1 MGSNAQK
8 GKRINFNVRDFTSIF
23 GLVLLVV
30 LSAILSPTFLKPLN
44 IMNVLV
50 QIAATSLLAFGM
62 TFVIL
67 TGGIDLSVASVLALS
82 GVIVALFCASMAWYI
97 AVILAL
103 FSGVVI
109 GVLHGVFIT
118 RFNVPPFIATL
129 AGLTICRGLALFL
142 TNAAAVPIDDS
153 SFSRVLA
160 GKIDST
166 ITLIIAIVAVLLL
179 IFNYVVSFK
188 KLDKTE
194 LISKTATMVISLVVI
209 VLMQYFGMK
218 ISGISIQIIIVI
230 GLILILNFIL
240 TKTIFG
246 RQVYAMGGNY
256 EAARLAGI
264 KTKKNLMIVY
274 SLSGFLSALG
284 GVLVTA
290 RLGSGTP
297 QTAQGGELDAIAAV
311 VIGGTSMSGGIGTLG
326 GTIIGVLLIGVLNN
340 LLSLLGVQSDM
351 KSIFK
356 GVIILVA
363 VIMDTRF
370 RRKK

>member
-1 MGSNAQK
+1 MDNKMQK
-8 GKRINFNVRDFTSIF
+8 GKLINFNVRDFTSIL
-23 GLVLLVV
+23 GLVLLIVI
-30 LSAILSPTFLKPLN
+30 SAILSPTFLKPLN
-44 IMNVLV
+44 IMNILV
-50 QIAATSLLAFGM
+50 QISAASLLAFGM

-67 TGGIDLSVASVLALS
+67 TAGIDLSVASVLALS
-82 GVIVALFCASMAWYI
+82 GVVVALLSAYMGWYL

-103 FSGVVI
+103 LSGVVI
-109 GVLHGVFIT
+109 GILHGVFIT
-118 RFNVPPFIATL
+118 RFAVPPFIATL

-153 SFSRVLA
+153 SFSKVLA

-166 ITLIIAIVAVLLL
+166 ITLAVAIAVAVLL
-179 IFNYVVSFK
+179 IANYIYLLKKFK
-188 KLDKTE
+188 RSEIIGKTTKL
-194 LISKTATMVISLVVI
+194 VISLLI
-209 VLMQYFGMK
+209 IAALQYFGIT
-218 ISGISIQIIIVI
+218 ISGISVQILIVI
-230 GLILILNFIL
+230 VVIMILNFVL
-240 TKTIFG
+240 NKTVFG

-264 KTKKNLMIVY
+264 KTKKNLMIIY
-274 SLSGFLSALG
+274 TLSGFLSALS